1 MSNDPYRPPEIPVDA
16 NLPVADPSGK
26 LPSEQTT
33 RFWVPVLIAAIC
45 IMALAV
51 YYTDHIKAPAEQT
64 PVAAAN
70 R

>member
-1 MSNDPYRPPEIPVDA
+1 MTHDPYRPPEIPVDA

-26 LPSEQTT
+26 LPSEQPTL
-33 RFWVPVLIAAIC
+33 WVPVLIAAIC
-45 IMALAV
+45 IMALAF